1 MLLSL
6 VVWVGG
12 IIFFSFAVAPTVF
25 SVLPAR
31 HLAGLV
37 VTRSLAVLHWMGI
50 VSGVV
55 FVVTAMINARLTT
68 GSVHPLS
75 SRLLLVYLMLMLT
88 IISQFAISPRMHALR
103 NSMGE
108 FDAVP
113 SDDPARVRFN
123 ALHGWSTRLEGGVLI
138 VGLVVIYLTARRFT

>member
-12 IIFFSFAVAPTVF
+12 IIFFSFALAPTVF
-25 SVLPAR
+25 SVLPTR

-37 VTRSLAVLHWMGI
+37 VTRSLALLHWMGI

-55 FVVTAMINARLTT
+55 FVLTSMINARLTT

-75 SRLLLVYLMLMLT
+75 MRLVLVYVMLVLT
-88 IISQFAISPRMHALR
+88 IISQFALSPRMHALR

-108 FDAVP
+108 IDAVSP
-113 SDDPARVRFN
+113 NDPARVRFN

-138 VGLVVIYLTARRFT
+138 LGFIVIYLTARRFT

>member
-55 FVVTAMINARLTT
+55 FVVTAMINARRPDQCIRYPPVFCLC
-68 GSVHPLS
+68 
-75 SRLLLVYLMLMLT
+75 
-88 IISQFAISPRMHALR
+88 I
-103 NSMGE
+103 
-108 FDAVP
+108 
-113 SDDPARVRFN
+113 
-123 ALHGWSTRLEGGVLI
+123 
-138 VGLVVIYLTARRFT
+138 